1 MRVTDLIPWKTAP
14 GSETAMPGG
23 RDPVAALQSD
33 VNRAFDDFLRVIPM
47 PFSGWASSFPDSG
60 SRIPVDVTENDKEM
74 KVTAELPGMDET
86 DIDVRVN
93 DGMLIIAGE
102 KKTDREINEDGYVL
116 RECSVGRVERALPLP
131 EGVDAD
137 AVQANFKRGV
147 LTLTIPKKPDAQ
159 GGAKRIPVRSS

>member
-1 MRVTDLIPWKTAP
+1 M
-14 GSETAMPGG
+14 
-23 RDPVAALQSD
+23 
-33 VNRAFDDFLRVIPM
+33 
-47 PFSGWASSFPDSG
+47 
-60 SRIPVDVTENDKEM
+60 
-74 KVTAELPGMDET
+74 AEPPGMDAT

-116 RECSVGRVERALPLP
+116 RECSVGRVERALPFP

-147 LTLTIPKKPDAQ
+147 LTLTIPKKPDAP
-159 GGAKRIPVRSS
+159 GGPKRIPVRSS

>member
-1 MRVTDLIPWKTAP
+1 MRVTDLIPWKTAHGP
-14 GSETAMPGG
+14 ETAIGGG

-47 PFSGWASSFPDSG
+47 PFSGWARSDIGSS
-60 SRIPVDVTENDKEM
+60 IPVDVTENDNDVKI
-74 KVTAELPGMDET
+74 TAELPGMDET

-93 DGMLIIAGE
+93 DGILIIAGE

-116 RECSVGRVERALPLP
+116 RERSVGRVERALPLP

-137 AVQANFKRGV
+137 AAQANFKRGV
-147 LTLTIPKKPDAQ
+147 LTLTIPKKPDAP